1 MKISICDD
9 DYSVCH
15 FIEHTVLEYAKL
27 KNIHI
32 DVEVTQSKKS
42 LFENFEEDTDM
53 IFLDIMLPDS
63 TGIEIGQFLR
73 KNSRNVD
80 LQIIFISSN
89 PDYALKLFKIRPI
102 DFLIK
107 PFSAG
112 NITDILDEFFRIHL
126 SQVNYFVYKSKQTT
140 GKIPYSDIVYFSSNI
155 RQIDIFLKNGQIT
168 TIYGKLSDIESGLPK
183 NFFWRIHQSY
193 IVNKH
198 FIANCHS
205 DCLEMTT
212 GVKLSISKPYRKDI
226 RLKIIND

>member
-1 MKISICDD
+1 MRTDVTINTYFVFFGIL
-9 DYSVCH
+9 
-15 FIEHTVLEYAKL
+15 FLMIE
-27 KNIHI
+27 
-32 DVEVTQSKKS
+32 KS

-89 PDYALKLFKIRPI
+89 PDYALKLFKIRPM

-140 GKIPYSDIVYFSSNI
+140 GKAVWYA
-155 RQIDIFLKNGQIT
+155 LT
-168 TIYGKLSDIESGLPK
+168 
-183 NFFWRIHQSY
+183 
-193 IVNKH
+193 
-198 FIANCHS
+198 
-205 DCLEMTT
+205 
-212 GVKLSISKPYRKDI
+212 
-226 RLKIIND
+226 